1 MRRPSMKTTWL
12 SGCCLF
18 LASALCY
25 GADVGVVTILD
36 GNVRLLRGVTWYKL
50 VEGARVQDGDVIDAA
65 DRAQVQLELVA
76 GTILNFAG
84 PADVFAVSAGSR
96 EGKQPAPAEMY
107 LTNGWLK
114 LAVKAPS
121 AALRVRSPAGTIV
134 ASDAIT
140 VMHAETD
147 AIEAFVERGSAKL
160 IEPGKGGTDGT
171 VHEVKGGDFAIRAAD
186 RPFATAGAAPQK
198 FVAAMPRHFRD
209 PLPARAAQ
217 YQVARVQL
225 VADRPISYAE
235 AEPWLTGPYRRVFV
249 KRFQPRLGDPEF
261 RGPVMAKL
269 QAYPEWQAALA
280 PAEGQTK
287 DKDKDKDKEKNKT
300 EAPPKVAEKDKDKSK
315 AEAPPKAA
323 EKAEST
329 WTWPFGKKK

>member
-1 MRRPSMKTTWL
+1 
-12 SGCCLF
+12 
-18 LASALCY
+18 
-25 GADVGVVTILD
+25 V
-36 GNVRLLRGVTWYKL
+36 
-50 VEGARVQDGDVIDAA
+50 
-65 DRAQVQLELVA
+65 
-76 GTILNFAG
+76 NFAG

-96 EGKQPAPAEMY
+96 EGKQPAPTEMY

-114 LAVKAPS
+114 LAVKAPG

-140 VMHAETD
+140 VMHAE
-147 AIEAFVERGSAKL
+147 AEVIEAFLERGSARL
-160 IEPGKGGTDGT
+160 IEPGKSGTDGT
-171 VHEVKGGDFAIRAAD
+171 AHEVKGGDFAIRATD

-261 RGPVMAKL
+261 RGPAMAKL

-280 PAEGQTK
+280 PAEAQG
-287 DKDKDKDKEKNKT
+287 KDKDKEKNKA
-300 EAPPKVAEKDKDKSK
+300 EAPPKVAEKDRDKDKEKSK
-315 AEAPPKAA
+315 AEAPPKAP

-329 WTWPFGKKK
+329 WSWPFGKKK